1 MLTLGIYRKSLGKS
15 LLYEITIDNN
25 EADVVIEWFEVAIL
39 DGLLRSLVQ
48 PQTKKHWHL
57 YRKSASHKRGLEAQL
72 EEMFGAMLVLPQA

>member
-1 MLTLGIYRKSLGKS
+1 VLTLGIYRKSLGKS

-39 DGLLRSLVQ
+39 DGLLRSLVE

-57 YRKSASHKRGLEAQL
+57 YGKSASHEGGVTMPEAKPTSPPPFL
-72 EEMFGAMLVLPQA
+72 L